1 MEPDRLGGLAMGHR
15 VDITV
20 DEIVLNGLSVADP
33 AGLADAVGARL
44 AGIVTERGLPERRA
58 PGPVTVHL
66 AESLAPGRLA
76 AALAEAIWSGM
87 GEGR

>member
-1 MEPDRLGGLAMGHR
+1 MTHPTQATGRR

-20 DEIVLNGLSVADP
+20 DEIVLSGLSVGDP

-44 AGIVTERGLPERRA
+44 ATLVGDLGLPERRE

-66 AESLAPGRLA
+66 AADPATGALAD
-76 AALAEAIWSGM
+76 ALAEAIWSGI
-87 GEGR
+87 GSRR

>member
-1 MEPDRLGGLAMGHR
+1 MSAAKRR

-20 DEIVLNGLSVADP
+20 DEIVLSGLSVRDP

-44 AGIVTERGLPERRA
+44 ADLVGERGLPERRE

-66 AESLAPGRLA
+66 PESGPIAEI
-76 AALAEAIWSGM
+76 LAEAIWSGI
-87 GEGR
+87 GSPQ